1 MATYFEPISNCQPP
15 LPGSV
20 PEVRATSSAN
30 RCIAP
35 VYGTMPNLIG
45 SVLQVEITGEPE
57 DDEHRVLYVSNDRV
71 LPR

>member
-1 MATYFEPISNCQPP
+1 
-15 LPGSV
+15 
-20 PEVRATSSAN
+20 
-30 RCIAP
+30 
-35 VYGTMPNLIG
+35 MPNLIG

>member
-20 PEVRATSSAN
+20 PEVRAANPVN
-30 RCIAP
+30 RCTAP
-35 VYGTMPNLIG
+35 VYGIVPHLIG
-45 SVLQVEITGEPE
+45 RVLQVEITGEPE